1 MSIPSECTALVIGG
15 GPGGSYTAS
24 ALAREGISTVLLEA
38 DVFPRYHVGESMVAS
53 IRHFLRFIDLDSTFN
68 NYGFVKKTGAAFK
81 LNSQR
86 EAYTDFIVAA
96 GPDSYAWNVV
106 RSESDD
112 LMFKHAGKCG
122 AKVFDG
128 VKVNALEFIPF
139 EGKEASMNSEAA
151 SPGRP
156 VSATWS
162 RKDGSSGE
170 IKFEYLIDASGRA
183 GIVSTKYMK
192 NRSFNQDLK
201 NVASWGYWKGAIQYG
216 VGTPKEG
223 QPFFEAL
230 QDGSGWAWF
239 IPLHNG
245 TTSVGIVMNQAM
257 STQKKKATVA
267 PSSRDFYLE
276 SIQEARG
283 VAHLLSKAELAS
295 DIKYASD
302 WSYSASTYGSPFLRI
317 VGDAGAFIDPYFSS
331 GVHLALSGALS
342 AAVTICAAIRG
353 DCDEQTAWKWHSN
366 LVAERYTRFLLVV
379 LGATKQIR
387 HKDAPVM
394 NDSDEDGFDRAFS
407 IIRPVI
413 QGIADVEGKTSQAEV
428 SKAVDF
434 TFNAVQRNNTEEHGA
449 VLQKLNGPNGNAFD
463 PTDLKAKEWVD
474 VVNDAL
480 STDEQRVLKMVKD
493 TFQDYFTVDSFDG
506 MVANLK
512 RGSLGLVKAA
522 PGDQADKK
530 QPVIEPKLEKQP
542 LIQHDFEKQPVV
554 EHKFVTDAL
563 QA

>member
-1 MSIPSECTALVIGG
+1 MDSVPTQCTVLVVGG

-24 ALAREGISTVLLEA
+24 ALAREGISTALLEA

-68 NYGFVKKTGAAFK
+68 NHGFVKKTGAAFK
-81 LNSQR
+81 LNNQR
-86 EAYTDFIVAA
+86 DAYTDFIVSA

-106 RSESDD
+106 RSESDN
-112 LMFKHAGKCG
+112 LMFQHARKSG
-122 AKVFDG
+122 AKTFDG
-128 VKVNALEFIPF
+128 VKVTAIEWAPL
-139 EGKEASMNSEAA
+139 EGKDAVNGDMVANVD
-151 SPGRP
+151 PGRP
-156 VSATWS
+156 VSASWA

-170 IKFEYLIDASGRA
+170 IKFDYLVDASGRA
-183 GIVSTKYMK
+183 GIVSTKYLK

-201 NVASWGYWKGAIQYG
+201 NVANWGYWKGAISYG

-230 QDGSGWAWF
+230 HDGSGWAWF

-245 TTSVGIVMNQAM
+245 TTSVGVVMNQAM
-257 STQKKKATVA
+257 STDKKRTT
-267 PSSRDFYLE
+267 SLNSREFYLE

-283 VAHLLSKAELAS
+283 VSHLLSKAELAT

-302 WSYSASTYGSPFLRI
+302 WSYSASTYGNAYLRI

-342 AAVTICAAIRG
+342 AAVTISAAIRG
-353 DCDEQTAWKWHSN
+353 DTDEQTAWKWHSN
-366 LVAERYTRFLLVV
+366 GVAERYTRFLLVV

-394 NDSDEDGFDRAFS
+394 NDSNEDGFDRAFS

-413 QGIADVEGKTSQAEV
+413 QGIADVRDGKTSQTEI

-434 TFNAVQRNNTEEHGA
+434 TYNAVQRNNPDEREA
-449 VLQKLNGPNGNAFD
+449 VLAKLTGTNGTATDTEAKKWQDVGKEAF
-463 PTDLKAKEWVD
+463 
-474 VVNDAL
+474 
-480 STDEQRVLKMVKD
+480 STDEARVLKMVKD
-493 TFQDYFTVDSFDG
+493 TFADYFTVDAFDG
-506 MVANLK
+506 MVANLE
-512 RGSLGLVKAA
+512 RGKLGLVKSA
-522 PGDQADKK
+522 PN
-530 QPVIEPKLEKQP
+530 QPTLPDEIDEKQP
-542 LIQHDFEKQPVV
+542 FV
-554 EHKFVTDAL
+554 EMTPMPAPIAAGV
-563 QA
+563 